1 MNNSVYTRIVTF
13 LKEAICAPSS
23 QWFGET
29 ASKYFGRDFDYQRI
43 HRCLPSD
50 CNERH
55 KTNLLTAYFLVYI
68 ITSNYPDEIWGQA
81 AYDSEVIR
89 YKDIQRK
96 YLTESTS
103 VGILKSLVAKA
114 ENSLRFVEYGLRGF
128 HTNKLLSKSAIND
141 VGVAEL
147 LTDAVLL
154 KNKNAVTNYTPEK
167 WLRLFVAKAEQYND
181 CTSKG
186 YMSSKKWFA
195 CWATRQGANHD
206 RCDDIS
212 GVCKIDKDAWIAYVA
227 DGVGSCGAS
236 NIGAKLAGESFSD
249 VMRSAYN
256 KYKNAPHNLLYYLQ
270 TAFARDAYKLWQKR
284 VKKHGEQD
292 ISQYSTTFL
301 FTFHCRT
308 FIACGMIGDG
318 IFVIEKNGVSE
329 KSKGYQVITDGFSD
343 VVQHTVLNVNTL
355 KIEPCKMQL
364 VFYKPSEVSGIWMSS
379 DGAVGITF
387 EAINNVLLADRSSY
401 TNLSSVFDDMRN
413 RTKEDVYNRV
423 LDLTLKFSRS
433 NTSQGGR
440 GDDCSIVFIK
450 ATN

>member
-23 QWFGET
+23 QWFSET

-81 AYDSEVIR
+81 AY
-89 YKDIQRK
+89 
-96 YLTESTS
+96 
-103 VGILKSLVAKA
+103 
-114 ENSLRFVEYGLRGF
+114 
-128 HTNKLLSKSAIND
+128 
-141 VGVAEL
+141 
-147 LTDAVLL
+147 
-154 KNKNAVTNYTPEK
+154 
-167 WLRLFVAKAEQYND
+167 
-181 CTSKG
+181 
-186 YMSSKKWFA
+186 
-195 CWATRQGANHD
+195 
-206 RCDDIS
+206 
-212 GVCKIDKDAWIAYVA
+212 
-227 DGVGSCGAS
+227 
-236 NIGAKLAGESFSD
+236 
-249 VMRSAYN
+249 
-256 KYKNAPHNLLYYLQ
+256 
-270 TAFARDAYKLWQKR
+270 
-284 VKKHGEQD
+284 
-292 ISQYSTTFL
+292 STTFL

-318 IFVIEKNGVSE
+318 IFVVEKNGVSE

-343 VVQHTVLNVNTL
+343 VIQHAVLNVNTL
-355 KIEPCKMQL
+355 KIAPCKMQL
-364 VFYKPSEVSGIWMSS
+364 VFYKPSEISGIWMSS

-413 RTKEDVYNRV
+413 RTKEEVYNRV